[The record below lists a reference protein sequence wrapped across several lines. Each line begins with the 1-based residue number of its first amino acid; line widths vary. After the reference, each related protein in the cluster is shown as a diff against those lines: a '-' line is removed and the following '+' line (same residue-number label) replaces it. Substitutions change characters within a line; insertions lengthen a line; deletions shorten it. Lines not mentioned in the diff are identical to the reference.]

1 MEIGTLVVGII
12 IGLIVGGTAGS
23 LVVYAIMKSAANAS
37 DQKVNHTEQ
46 ELKALLAIQARQ
58 HLDTSRSALADIQ
71 QKTDELAKQL
81 LDYEESLTQATSS
94 ADESKDTFFGEHASL
109 FLRNNLK
116 NNKQNI
122 ALAQPDAQP
131 RDFAN
136 SGSGVFVGGVANDPV
151 SQEENKSQS

>member
-12 IGLIVGGTAGS
+12 IGLVVGIATGA
-23 LVVYAIMKSAANAS
+23 LVAYVLMKSAANAS
-37 DQKVNHTEQ
+37 DQKMSHTEQ

-58 HLDTSRSALADIQ
+58 HLDVSRNALADIQ
-71 QKTDELAKQL
+71 LKSEELAKQL
-81 LDYEESLTQATSS
+81 TEYENSLTQATTSGE
-94 ADESKDTFFGEHASL
+94 ESKDTFFGEHASL

-116 NNKQNI
+116 NDKQDL

-136 SGSGVFVGGVANDPV
+136 SGSGVFVGSEAGAK
-151 SQEENKSQS
+151 EENKS